1 MQERQSKVLE
11 LLDTSGQ
18 RLHAVLA
25 RVTLSEQATADLMQ
39 ELFLRLSN
47 AKGLDGARD
56 PFAYAWRV
64 ALNLAFEWRRR
75 RTVKCQPLDEAC
87 LPADNGPSALEKIIR
102 AEQLQQI
109 LDATA
114 QLSELA
120 REVVVMRYLEQ
131 QSYEQIALRLGKK
144 PQHLR
149 SVCAKALARLRALLP
164 DDPSPLSRKGERL

>member
-1 MQERQSKVLE
+1 MKATHRGRFLQERQSKVLE

-25 RVTLSEQATADLMQ
+25 RVTLSEQATGDLMQ

-47 AKGLDGARD
+47 AKGLDRARD

-64 ALNLAFEWRRR
+64 ALNLAFEWRRHR
-75 RTVKCQPLDEAC
+75 RKVRFEPLDEAR
-87 LPADNGPSALEKIIR
+87 LPADSGPSALDR
-102 AEQLQQI
+102 MVRTEQLEKI

-120 REVVVMRYLEQ
+120 R
-131 QSYEQIALRLGKK
+131 
-144 PQHLR
+144 
-149 SVCAKALARLRALLP
+149 
-164 DDPSPLSRKGERL
+164 